1 MTKCPYPE
9 ILIDDTSDTPVSNEQ
24 YKYWHEGY
32 EAHKLEMMDFSRK
45 LSALTDLYNKTLA
58 KIPRDADEF
67 ESARGDCLKLQ
78 KELKAQ
84 KNKIAALL

>member
-32 EAHKLEMMDFSRK
+32 EAHKLEMMDFSRE
-45 LSALTDLYNKTLA
+45 AVCPDRF
-58 KIPRDADEF
+58 IQQDA
-67 ESARGDCLKLQ
+67 G
-78 KELKAQ
+78 
-84 KNKIAALL
+84 KNSP